1 MLLRLKD
8 LLSSPHI
15 VIGKRILNGRTKPL
29 NSVSKLPGVLLELE
43 DEKMEGKG
51 QLGGLFERETVLNER
66 TFGFKCGFSKDVL
79 LMVGK
84 AFRRLQG
91 KGMRKGKATGARGAL
106 PEIYSTA
113 R

>member
-1 MLLRLKD
+1 MDLFYQKINLVFSYITLKYNFYVR
-8 LLSSPHI
+8 SSYKESW
-15 VIGKRILNGRTKPL
+15 GKLKI
-29 NSVSKLPGVLLELE
+29 
-43 DEKMEGKG
+43 M
-51 QLGGLFERETVLNER
+51 FERETVLNER

-106 PEIYSTA
+106 PERYSTA